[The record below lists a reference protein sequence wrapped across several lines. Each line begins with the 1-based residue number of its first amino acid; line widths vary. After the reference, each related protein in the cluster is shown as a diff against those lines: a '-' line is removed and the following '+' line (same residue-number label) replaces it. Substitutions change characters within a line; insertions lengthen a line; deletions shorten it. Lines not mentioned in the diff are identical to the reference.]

1 MKQFYYTLFYRTM
14 VKIIVAITFDIFL
27 KFVYVYASYKLYF
40 FWNLYYFVLNDENDV
55 SLSKRGITID
65 GKKNLLC

>member
-1 MKQFYYTLFYRTM
+1 MQVTNYISSEIC
-14 VKIIVAITFDIFL
+14 II
-27 KFVYVYASYKLYF
+27 SY
-40 FWNLYYFVLNDENDV
+40 LNDENDV